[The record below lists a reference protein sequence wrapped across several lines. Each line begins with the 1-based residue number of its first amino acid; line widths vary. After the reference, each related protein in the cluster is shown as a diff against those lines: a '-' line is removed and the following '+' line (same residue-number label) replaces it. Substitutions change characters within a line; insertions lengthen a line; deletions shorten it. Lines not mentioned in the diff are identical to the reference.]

1 MFHNSRT
8 RGTDLN
14 QLERL
19 LSLSF
24 ESAPKTTT
32 LPSLCMTPTSS
43 VTLVFKSIPWVRKN
57 PSAVHLQARPFYFAP
72 MAMETKHCPC
82 DCPHESPSSRRP
94 PSCCH
99 LSSLSRLTSNDLR
112 PCSPSRWLQGN
123 DDLICPHAWSRLCH
137 YYLCHPRAAWL
148 WGPVQTRPF
157 ILHSHVRAF
166 SHPHAPSAACSSL
179 SRR

>member
-1 MFHNSRT
+1 MFHNSRA

-24 ESAPKTTT
+24 EIAPKTTT
-32 LPSLCMTPTSS
+32 LPSLCMTPASS
-43 VTLVFKSIPWVRKN
+43 VTLVFKSIPWVQKN

-72 MAMETKHCPC
+72 MAMETKHCPY
-82 DCPHESPSSRRP
+82 DCPRESPSSRRP

-123 DDLICPHAWSRLCH
+123 DDLPARMEQTLSLLPVSSSSCLAVGA
-137 YYLCHPRAAWL
+137 RADASFHSAFTCTCFFSSSCSFCCL
-148 WGPVQTRPF
+148 QQPV
-157 ILHSHVRAF
+157 
-166 SHPHAPSAACSSL
+166 
-179 SRR
+179 